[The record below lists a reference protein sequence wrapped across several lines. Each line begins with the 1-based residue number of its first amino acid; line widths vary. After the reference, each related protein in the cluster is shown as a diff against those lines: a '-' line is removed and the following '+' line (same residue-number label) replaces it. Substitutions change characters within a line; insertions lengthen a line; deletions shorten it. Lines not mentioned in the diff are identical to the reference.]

1 MTGMH
6 RRLLGRTLGL
16 LGGALAA
23 FHGWIFVG
31 QAAAGR
37 LEDHWLILRWLASG
51 ALIVVLVALRRGGEP
66 VLGRKS
72 IAIWVLAALLHGPAG
87 AANEISSIALPESVV
102 TSVLQLVSSAAF
114 AASVWLLARVL
125 RSRTRSIGFY
135 SFLAAFS
142 WAGRTTPA
150 VAPQFAPRPPPL
162 RRQELPFTF

>member
-1 MTGMH
+1 MTGMY

-16 LGGALAA
+16 LGGGLAA

-37 LEDHWLILRWLASG
+37 LEDPWLIFRWLASA
-51 ALIVVLVALRRGGEP
+51 ALIVALVALRRGGEP

-72 IAIWVLAALLHGPAG
+72 IAIWVLAALLHGPAAG
-87 AANEISSIALPESVV
+87 AANEIGSIALPESVV

-114 AASVWLLARVL
+114 AASVWLLARLL
-125 RSRTRSIGFY
+125 RSRARSIGFD

-142 WAGRTTPA
+142 WAGRTTPGI
-150 VAPQFAPRPPPL
+150 APPFAPRPPPL
-162 RRQELPFTF
+162 RS

>member
-1 MTGMH
+1 MTVMS

-23 FHGWIFVG
+23 FHGWIFLG

-37 LEDHWLILRWLASG
+37 LEDPWLIFRWLASA
-51 ALIVVLVALRRGGEP
+51 ALIVALVALRRGGEP

-72 IAIWVLAALLHGPAG
+72 IAIWVLAALLHGPAAG
-87 AANEISSIALPESVV
+87 ANDIGSIALPESVV

-114 AASVWLLARVL
+114 AASVWLLARLL
-125 RSRTRSIGFY
+125 RSRTRSIGFH
-135 SFLAAFS
+135 SVLAAFS
-142 WAGRTTPA
+142 WAGRITPG

-162 RRQELPFTF
+162 RSQVRF

>member
-1 MTGMH
+1 MTGMY

-16 LGGALAA
+16 LGGGLAA

-37 LEDHWLILRWLASG
+37 LEDPWLIFRWLAST
-51 ALIVVLVALRRGGEP
+51 ALIVALVALRRGGEP

-72 IAIWVLAALLHGPAG
+72 IAIWVLAALLHGPAAG

-114 AASVWLLARVL
+114 AASVWLLARLL
-125 RSRTRSIGFY
+125 RSRARSVGFY

-142 WAGRTTPA
+142 WAGRTTPG
-150 VAPQFAPRPPPL
+150 VAPPFAPRPPPL
-162 RRQELPFTF
+162 RS